1 MHVSTKALA
10 VALALATAF
19 ACVAMF
25 SEQSDGEVVDGFDYV
40 TNGNTVIVNSYEGT
54 DTVVKIPS
62 EVTIG
67 SSTYAVQSISGN
79 AFRDNKD
86 IVEVVIPSSVTTI
99 TANAFYGCSSLE
111 FVTIEGTVEIGDSA
125 FQGCSNLQFI
135 DLKGEVSVTGDDAFN
150 LNRTQPCTVRTSQ
163 ETPLDGHS
171 GSTTF
176 NYVTADKFIV
186 RYVLDGAPE
195 SITSIDFDIVE
206 PDTTLAVP
214 EEAKVEG
221 YAINMYK
228 GETSIAEGTTV
239 TTDMVV
245 TLSYDYQLYTVE
257 FKVDG
262 EVVKT
267 EELRLGDRITPPADP
282 VKKDDAQYFYKFSRW
297 DGYTADMTVTGEHT
311 FDAVFDTTL
320 REYKVTFVSDGV
332 IVSEETLPYGTVI
345 EPPADPS
352 KQSDLRFEYPFQAW
366 SGYTSGAT
374 VQGDVTYDA
383 IFLSIPILYEIT
395 FMNGEEV
402 FKVVELQYGDAITA
416 PEEVPTKASADGYDY
431 TFREWEGLTEGLT
444 VTGDATFN
452 AVFDQSSQQSPD
464 DGSSTTWIIIV
475 AVVIVVVILALF
487 VLRKHF

>member
-10 VALALATAF
+10 VALALATVV
-19 ACVAMF
+19 ACLSLA
-25 SEQSDGEVVDGFDYV
+25 SGESDGAALTTEDGLEY
-40 TNGNTVIVNSYEGT
+40 TLNGEEISISGYSGT
-54 DTVVKIPS
+54 DTK
-62 EVTIG
+62 
-67 SSTYAVQSISGN
+67 
-79 AFRDNKD
+79 
-86 IVEVVIPSSVTTI
+86 VVIPSVLMIDEKEYPVTTI
-99 TANAFYGCSSLE
+99 GLDAFRGDNITEVVISKSVDTITNGAFYGCGSLE
-111 FVTIEGTVEIGDSA
+111 FVTIEGAVSIGDSA
-125 FQGCSNLQFI
+125 FQGCSSLRFI
-135 DLKGEVSVTGDDAFN
+135 DIKVAPTSVSDNAFQIDS
-150 LNRTQPCTVRTSQ
+150 RETCYVRAPQGVQINITASAT
-163 ETPLDGHS
+163 E
-171 GSTTF
+171 
-176 NYVTADKFIV
+176 YVDQSNFIV
-186 RYVLDGAPE
+186 RYVLNGAPE

-206 PDTTLAVP
+206 PNAPLAVP

-221 YAINMYK
+221 YAINMYN
-228 GETSIAEGTTV
+228 GETPIAEGTTV
-239 TTDMVV
+239 TADMVV

-267 EELRLGDRITPPADP
+267 EELRLGDKITPPADP
-282 VKKDDAQYFYKFSRW
+282 VKEDDAQYFYKFSRW

-416 PEEVPTKASADGYDY
+416 PEEVPQKASADGYDY
-431 TFREWEGLTEGLT
+431 SFREWEGLTEGLT

-475 AVVIVVVILALF
+475 VVVIVVVLLALF